1 MKHLLH
7 LKDIYERTLRI
18 SKAISIPEPPESLL
32 DQFLALILRE
42 NISTDDEAAAAL
54 YGTDKDSSYKPY
66 QKLKNKFNL
75 YFAYKI
81 CRLPLPVTTNPNDAK
96 FCCRTFL
103 LHGKECKHQG
113 LPSSAEW
120 LLLAAY
126 RVAEEIEQYS
136 VLRDAAYELAEL
148 YSMVIPNEQGR
159 SLYHNA
165 FVNYV
170 QIEDSYSLLYNS
182 SCKLLKAF
190 NIRQRR
196 LTLHDQLISEIKQQT
211 LAHINHDMISH
222 HSKLFVYHYKIRA
235 DIALLQA
242 DFAEMKSISLEAIK
256 GTDNLIYQASM
267 LKKIFLE
274 TLTLACCKLGLYE
287 ETLEAVKYRQEL
299 EGSNL
304 GLNPYVYLYYQIIA
318 YLQLGRY
325 KEAIQISRSIK
336 VEEVMRYFSEQQA
349 TTYYI
354 LFAYQYILF
363 KLGRTDAN
371 ETPDQVKNFRFSRFR
386 NRVQV
391 QEKNK
396 QGYNVHLL
404 IIELFTLVL
413 RRHFDTFIDRAEAIQ
428 KYVQRYLSNS
438 SNQRNALYLKMLL
451 SAVEYDFEADKLR
464 KQREDDRQLLS
475 RLPNLAFD
483 QDAASNEFLPFEVQ
497 WELFLEALN
506 PIDK

>member
-7 LKDIYERTLRI
+7 LKAIYERTLRV
-18 SKAISIPEPPESLL
+18 SKAIAIPEPPESLL
-32 DQFLALILRE
+32 DKLLALILHDK
-42 NISTDDEAAAAL
+42 ITTDDEAAAAL
-54 YGTDKDSSYKPY
+54 YGSDKDSSYKPY
-66 QKLKNKFNL
+66 QKLKSKFKL

-103 LHGKECKHQG
+103 LHGKECKYQG
-113 LPSSAEW
+113 LASSAEW

-136 VLRDAAYELAEL
+136 VLRDSAYELAEL
-148 YSMVIPNEQGR
+148 YSMTLPNEQGR
-159 SLYHNA
+159 ILYLNA
-165 FVNYV
+165 FGKYA
-170 QIEDSYSLLYNS
+170 QIEDIYSLFYSS

-196 LTLHDQLISEIKQQT
+196 LTTHEDLVSGIKEQI
-211 LAHINHDMISH
+211 LSSANRDVVLH
-222 HSKLFVYHYKIRA
+222 HSRLFAYYYKIQL
-235 DIALLQA
+235 DIALLEA
-242 DFAEMKSISLEAIK
+242 DFAEMKNISLQAIK
-256 GTDNLIYQASM
+256 GTDNLLYQAGM
-267 LKKIFLE
+267 LKKLFLE
-274 TLTLACCKLGLYE
+274 TLTLACCKLGLYN

-304 GLNPYVYLYYQIIA
+304 GLTPYVYLYYQIIA
-318 YLQLGRY
+318 YLQMGRY
-325 KEAIQISRSIK
+325 KDAIQVSSSIK
-336 VEEVMRYFSEQQA
+336 VEEVMRHFSEQQA

-354 LFAYQYILF
+354 LFAYQFILF
-363 KLGRTDAN
+363 RLGRTDDS
-371 ETPDQVKNFRFSRFR
+371 ETPDQIKKFRFSRFR

-413 RRHFDTFIDRAEAIQ
+413 RKQFDKFIDRAEAIQ

-438 SNQRNALYLKMLL
+438 SNQRNALFLKMLL
-451 SAVEYDFEADKLR
+451 SAAEYDFDPNKLR
-464 KQREDDRQLLS
+464 KEEDDDLQMLS
-475 RLPNLAFD
+475 SLPNIAFD
-483 QDAASNEFLPFEVQ
+483 QDASSNEFLSFEVQ
-497 WELFLEALN
+497 WNLFLEALSQ
-506 PIDK
+506 K